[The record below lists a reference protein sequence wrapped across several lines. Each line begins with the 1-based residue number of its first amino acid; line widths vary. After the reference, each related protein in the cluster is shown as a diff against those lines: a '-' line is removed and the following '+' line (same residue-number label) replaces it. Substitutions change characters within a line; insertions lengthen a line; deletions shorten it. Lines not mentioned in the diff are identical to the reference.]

1 MRVVAS
7 TVVRESVFGRQATG
21 WIYDVDFDSGVVES
35 RIASPSPVAPSSE
48 ANPRGGVRGGRGVA
62 FTPFGVVVA
71 AYDTLVVYDAAW
83 QPAREMVSPLFAGLH
98 EVDWDGSSLWAAATA
113 IDAVL
118 RIEPDGTVAVAW
130 DPHAGSARALGLP
143 ARPGGSLD
151 GGSAP
156 ARLNQCHVNG
166 VTRRDGALVVHL
178 GLLQRRRTLKDR
190 AAHRLARATGESC
203 VVRLNGSPTPEVL
216 VRLAGGTVPTHN
228 GQFVDETTVAVND
241 SSCNVLRIYDSAS
254 GNELRSFPMPGQW
267 LRGLE
272 PLGNG
277 RALLGTAPAA
287 IHLVDLESGRIE
299 RTVTLSDDPNEAV
312 HGLAAET
319 VL

>member
-21 WIYDVDFDSGVVES
+21 WIYDVDFDSGRVES

-62 FTPFGVVVA
+62 FTPSGVVVA
-71 AYDTLVVYDAAW
+71 AYDTLVAYDDDW
-83 QPAREMVSPLFAGLH
+83 QPAEQMKSPLFAGLH
-98 EVDWDGSSLWAAATA
+98 EIDWDGSALWAAATA

-118 RIEPDGTVAVAW
+118 RIEPDGTVTVAW
-130 DPHAGSARALGLP
+130 DPHAESGRALGLP
-143 ARPGGSLD
+143 PRAGTLSD
-151 GGSAP
+151 ETTP
-156 ARLNQCHVNG
+156 ARLNHCHVNG
-166 VTRRDGALVVHL
+166 VTRRNGALVVHL
-178 GLLQRRRTLKDR
+178 GLLQRRRTIKDR

-203 VVRLNGSPTPEVL
+203 VVRLNGSPTPQVL
-216 VRLAGGTVPTHN
+216 ARLAGGTVPTHN
-228 GQFVDETTVAVND
+228 GQFVDDETVAVND
-241 SSCNVLRIYDSAS
+241 SSCNTLRLYDATS
-254 GNELRSFPMPGQW
+254 GVEQRSFPMPGQW

-272 PLGNG
+272 PLGDG

-287 IHLVDLESGRIE
+287 IHLVDLGSGRIE

-312 HGLAAET
+312 HGLAAAEHK
-319 VL
+319 